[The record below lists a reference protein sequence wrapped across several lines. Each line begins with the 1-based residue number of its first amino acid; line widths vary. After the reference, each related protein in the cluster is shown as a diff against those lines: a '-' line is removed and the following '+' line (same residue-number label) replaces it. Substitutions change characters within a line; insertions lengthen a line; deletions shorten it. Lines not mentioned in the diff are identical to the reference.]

1 MSNQENKPR
10 RHVEFAGG
18 RIPEFVVRI
27 MEEKKAK
34 RIEMEEKK
42 AKKEER
48 KAMKESKKIA
58 NSDSN
63 K

>member
-1 MSNQENKPR
+1 MECIQKNKPR
-10 RHVEFAGG
+10 RFVLRVDGTT
-18 RIPEFVVRI
+18 PDFVVRI
-27 MEEKKAK
+27 LAEKKAK

-42 AKKEER
+42 YKKEER

-58 NSDSN
+58 NS